1 MIEIPVE
8 RFFLVKNKTPEEREK
23 RRGGIQ
29 KTELG
34 ELKERLA
41 KTEAALTKLMEATNM
56 ISEKMNPDGKS
67 KKTIPNPNR
76 GYLKLTISDLQK
88 LFGDQKIIE
97 ELLKKEEKRIED
109 EEKENKPTE
118 EKSAELKP
126 ESDDPVENKDEVPL
140 ETNAEKV
147 EESPSEE
154 TEESSEPIEENIT
167 TKSVEDDS
175 SVRQR
180 KPKSE
185 EESKE
190 DIPVVE
196 TIGQT
201 ERQTKTDVNDTEQ
214 TVDLE
219 NKKTD

>member
-1 MIEIPVE
+1 MVSQNS
-8 RFFLVKNKTPEEREK
+8 LT
-23 RRGGIQ
+23 IQ
-29 KTELG
+29 
-34 ELKERLA
+34 
-41 KTEAALTKLMEATNM
+41 
-56 ISEKMNPDGKS
+56 
-67 KKTIPNPNR
+67 NPNW
-76 GYLKLTISDLQK
+76 GYLKFTISDLQK

-118 EKSAELKP
+118 EKSAKQKP
-126 ESDDPVENKDEVPL
+126 ESDDPVENKDEELL
-140 ETNAEKV
+140 EPNAEKPD
-147 EESPSEE
+147 ESSEKA
-154 TEESSEPIEENIT
+154 EESSEPIEENIT

-201 ERQTKTDVNDTEQ
+201 ERQIKTDVNDVEQ

>member
-1 MIEIPVE
+1 MIPVE
-8 RFFLVKNKTPEEREK
+8 RLFFLVKNKTPEEREK

-67 KKTIPNPNR
+67 KYFDHPNPNPNW
-76 GYLKLTISDLQK
+76 GHLKFTISDLQK

-118 EKSAELKP
+118 EKSAELKS

-140 ETNAEKV
+140 ETNAEN
-147 EESPSEE
+147 PD
-154 TEESSEPIEENIT
+154 ESSEKAEEPIEENIT
-167 TKSVEDDS
+167 AKSVEDDS

-201 ERQTKTDVNDTEQ
+201 ERQIKTDVNDAEQ
-214 TVDLE
+214 TVDPE

>member
-1 MIEIPVE
+1 M
-8 RFFLVKNKTPEEREK
+8 
-23 RRGGIQ
+23 
-29 KTELG
+29 
-34 ELKERLA
+34 
-41 KTEAALTKLMEATNM
+41 
-56 ISEKMNPDGKS
+56 
-67 KKTIPNPNR
+67 
-76 GYLKLTISDLQK
+76 
-88 LFGDQKIIE
+88 
-97 ELLKKEEKRIED
+97 KKEEKRIEH

-118 EKSAELKP
+118 EKTAELKP
-126 ESDDPVENKDEVPL
+126 KSDDPAENKDEESL
-140 ETNAEKV
+140 ETNVEKA
-147 EESPSEE
+147 EESSSEE
-154 TEESSEPIEENIT
+154 AEEPSEPIEENIT
-167 TKSVEDDS
+167 TKLVEDDS

-201 ERQTKTDVNDTEQ
+201 ERQTKTDVNDAEQ

>member
-1 MIEIPVE
+1 
-8 RFFLVKNKTPEEREK
+8 
-23 RRGGIQ
+23 
-29 KTELG
+29 
-34 ELKERLA
+34 
-41 KTEAALTKLMEATNM
+41 MEATNM

-67 KKTIPNPNR
+67 KQFDHPNPNPNF
-76 GYLKLTISDLQK
+76 TISDLQK

-126 ESDDPVENKDEVPL
+126 ESDDPVENKNEVPL
-140 ETNAEKV
+140 ETNAEKA

-219 NKKTD
+219 NKKTDQHQLKLKSIRKSRTKYSCYFTSKSCNIKTFV